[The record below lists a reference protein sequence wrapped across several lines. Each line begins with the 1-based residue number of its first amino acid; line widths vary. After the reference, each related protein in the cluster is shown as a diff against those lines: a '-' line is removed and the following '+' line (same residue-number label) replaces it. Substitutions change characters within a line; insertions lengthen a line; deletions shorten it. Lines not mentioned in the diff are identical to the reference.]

1 MKKRIPKMI
10 SLGINQFSDPY
21 YQGFAAQISFYFLLS
36 IVPTLIVLSQLL
48 GIMDISLAF
57 LTEWIDLYVSPSM
70 SSTLKPLLNYKP
82 AVSSNIIMIVMAV
95 WAASKAQ
102 FSLMRIA
109 NYTYTEG
116 RTTGDFLRERIR
128 AVKSMAIILFTIAFV
143 IIISVHGKA
152 IIELIFG
159 QLFEGSLLDI
169 LWTGLRWP
177 VTATMYFLMVS
188 YIYYI
193 LPFEKLEYRELLPGS
208 LFASIGMLAVTI
220 LYSAYTGF
228 VVSYDIL
235 YGSLSSVVALMMWFY
250 FISWVLCLGI
260 LFNKVWKDTKG

>member
-1 MKKRIPKMI
+1 M
-10 SLGINQFSDPY
+10 
-21 YQGFAAQISFYFLLS
+21 
-36 IVPTLIVLSQLL
+36 
-48 GIMDISLAF
+48 
-57 LTEWIDLYVSPSM
+57 
-70 SSTLKPLLNYKP
+70 
-82 AVSSNIIMIVMAV
+82 
-95 WAASKAQ
+95 
-102 FSLMRIA
+102 
-109 NYTYTEG
+109 
-116 RTTGDFLRERIR
+116 
-128 AVKSMAIILFTIAFV
+128 
-143 IIISVHGKA
+143 
-152 IIELIFG
+152 
-159 QLFEGSLLDI
+159 DI